1 MSVHQRESQ
10 STAST
15 AELVQQASDQVSRL
29 IKDEMRLARA
39 EVVGKGR
46 QARTGA
52 ALFGGTG
59 VMALLGAGALVACA
73 IIALAI
79 PWPAWLAALVVG
91 AALLII
97 AGIMGA
103 IGRNRVKGAMPPKPT
118 QAVNGVKSD
127 IDAVRSGVTEGRA
140 HR

>member
-1 MSVHQRESQ
+1 MSVNQRESQ
-10 STAST
+10 ST

-39 EVVGKGR
+39 EVAGKGR

-52 ALFGGTG
+52 ALFGATG
-59 VMALLGAGALVACA
+59 VVALLGAAALVACV
-73 IIALAI
+73 ILALSI

-91 AALLII
+91 AVLLII
-97 AGIMGA
+97 GGIMGVF
-103 IGRNRVKGAMPPKPT
+103 GKKRVTGAMPPKPT
-118 QAVNGVKSD
+118 QAVNGVKND
-127 IDAVRSGVTEGRA
+127 IDAVKSGMHEGRA

>member
-1 MSVHQRESQ
+1 MYVNQKESQ
-10 STAST
+10 ST

-52 ALFGGTG
+52 ALFGATG
-59 VMALLGAGALVACA
+59 VTALLGAGALVACV
-73 IIALAI
+73 IIALSI

-91 AALLII
+91 AALMIL

-103 IGRNRVKGAMPPKPT
+103 VGRSRVKGAMPPKPT
-118 QAVNGVKSD
+118 QAVNGVRND